1 VGVFVATD
9 WVLPTFHFAIVTA
22 VAAYILTRPSRAPA

>member
-1 VGVFVATD
+1 VATD
-9 WVLPTFHFAIVTA
+9 WVLPVIHFGIVTA